1 MRLSRLLSTS
11 YYPVHGER
19 TIMICSARIQECQ
32 VLTQD
37 IIRLNILP
45 ENEQFSWLA
54 GQWIDFS
61 VRIDEQE
68 HVAGYSICSAAGR
81 GPFELLV
88 RKSRHPVSL
97 WLHSAD
103 RSNTTV
109 LIQGGSGECVYHP
122 EKHEAIVCIA
132 GGIGITPIISM
143 LRTAQQAEKPATL
156 YHSVKHRNELIF
168 AHEFPDAHYVVTS
181 ESQRLDF
188 PHIARQYGKS
198 THYFLCGPQ
207 SFIDE
212 AAHQLPLHGA
222 HNIHFERWW

>member
-1 MRLSRLLSTS
+1 MYQRLDLTTS
-11 YYPVHGER
+11 YYTVHGER
-19 TIMICSARIQECQ
+19 TIMICSAQIEKSQA
-32 VLTQD
+32 LTQD
-37 IIRLNILP
+37 IIRLEILP

-61 VRIDEQE
+61 VRVEDQE
-68 HVAGYSICSAAGR
+68 HVAGYSICSAAGS

-103 RSNTTV
+103 RSNTSV

-122 EKHEAIVCIA
+122 EKHDDIVCIA

-143 LRTAQQAEKPATL
+143 LRTAYQVEKPATL

-168 AHEFPDAHYVVTS
+168 AHEFPEAHYVVTS
-181 ESQRLDF
+181 EGQRLNF
-188 PHIARQYGKS
+188 PHIAKKHGS
-198 THYFLCGPQ
+198 SAHYFLCGPQ

-222 HNIHFERWW
+222 QNVHFERWW